1 MSVFDEE
8 LGMGDFRVNKSFQ
21 MNASKHDISYDQI
34 LKGTHVKGMRNYS
47 HDSLHT
53 EKIRGIHD
61 PETSLAKL
69 RRENASLR
77 MQLKEL
83 NEQIDTVISSA
94 PVIKERLPGQHRE
107 FQARELETAKK
118 RLDLYTKERNK
129 LLSQV
134 EKLNNS
140 KYIEDLERTIKQQMR
155 TVSEYEKKIKRSKN
169 EKLNREKVRD
179 K

>member
-8 LGMGDFRVNKSFQ
+8 LGMRDLRGNKSFQ
-21 MNASKHDISYDQI
+21 INASRHDISHDQI
-34 LKGTHVKGMRNYS
+34 SKAVYAKGKRNNS
-47 HDSLHT
+47 HDSLHK
-53 EKIRGIHD
+53 EKIRVIHD
-61 PETSLAKL
+61 PETCLTKL
-69 RRENASLR
+69 RQENASLR
-77 MQLKEL
+77 RQLKEL

-107 FQARELETAKK
+107 YQAKEVETAKK
-118 RLDLYTKERNK
+118 RLDLYTKERNN

-134 EKLNNS
+134 EKLHNF
-140 KYIEDLERTIKQQMR
+140 KYIEDLQRTIKQQMK

-179 K
+179 I